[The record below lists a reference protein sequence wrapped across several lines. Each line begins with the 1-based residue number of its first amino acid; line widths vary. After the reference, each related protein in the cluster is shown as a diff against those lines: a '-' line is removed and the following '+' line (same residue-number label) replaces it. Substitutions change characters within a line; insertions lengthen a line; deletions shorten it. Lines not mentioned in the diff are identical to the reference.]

1 MASSSTGT
9 SFAIV
14 DHGGGPEISSLHPE
28 IIQTHILTLLDGPTL
43 ASAACASSQLHKLS
57 NEDKLW
63 RDICSTEWPSTEHP
77 LVSLAISSFPAGHRS
92 FYSDSFPAID
102 HRSQTKNTNRSSL
115 PSVLLSAVDIH
126 YKDELILSKVH
137 ETVTESETGWFL
149 CSPFRVDLLDIKE
162 SVQTQIRQVGDE
174 KAWLENLEENLTLS
188 WIVIDPNQNR
198 AVNISSRR
206 PVSVQRHWLT
216 GEIQLRYATIMAG
229 DHSSLTS
236 EFVQCAVVVT
246 CGGKAGKEMDVRDVS
261 MLMED
266 MEGKHV
272 NGRESL
278 VVLKAAMESG
288 KRKKDTRKGEGKER
302 FEEYLEMKKERSERK
317 KRREKAMD
325 IACILTGATIF
336 LTFWSFLL
344 FS

>member
-9 SFAIV
+9 PFATV
-14 DHGGGPEISSLHPE
+14 DHGGDPKISSLHPE

-43 ASAACASSQLHKLS
+43 ASAACTSSQLHKLS

-63 RDICSTEWPSTEHP
+63 RDICSAEWPSTEHP
-77 LVSLAISSFPAGHRS
+77 RVSRAISSFPAGHRS
-92 FYSDSFPAID
+92 FFSDAFPVID
-102 HRSQTKNTNRSSL
+102 HRSQPKSTNCSSL

-149 CSPFRVDLLDIKE
+149 CSPFRVDLLDMKE
-162 SVQTQIRQVGDE
+162 SVQTQIRQVEEE
-174 KAWLENLEENLTLS
+174 KSWLKNLGENLTLS

-229 DHSSLTS
+229 DSSLTS
-236 EFVQCAVVVT
+236 EFVQCSVVVT
-246 CGGKAGKEMDVRDVS
+246 CGGKAGKEMDVREVS
-261 MLMED
+261 MLLED

-278 VVLKAAMESG
+278 VVLKAVMECG
-288 KRKKDTRKGEGKER
+288 TRKKETRKGEGKER

-325 IACILTGATIF
+325 MACLLAGATIF
-336 LTFWSFLL
+336 VTVWSFLL
-344 FS
+344 FR